1 MPPAAG
7 PGRQGEG
14 GRAVNRWRKAMAAL
28 VAVAIVLMTGC
39 TVARPPGDSPLRY
52 RDQVFSNVAVTSNI
66 QYGTA
71 PDGNGNPVALKLDL
85 YAPTGDTQTNR
96 PALVWVH
103 GGGFSSGDKATVLP
117 VDVATT
123 FAKQGYVVVSINYR
137 LLGSGCVGNP
147 GQPQCTIAALE
158 AQHDAQAAVR
168 WLRKNA
174 AFLGI
179 DPTRIGIGGESAGGI
194 TATLVGLHSE
204 DPGTSGNPGFAST
217 VRGFVSISGGLPNG
231 IFASAGDALGLFFHG
246 TADGVVPYQWS
257 DATTAAMLDA
267 GVGAW
272 LQHQD
277 GAGHV
282 PYAQYRT
289 LYLEQT
295 SYFLYLALD
304 LAHAGGQPV
313 SAARAYG
320 RQLDRLAASP
330 RAKRLLKEHPQL
342 RRLEKRARALAH

>member
-1 MPPAAG
+1 MMLALLLGAA
-7 PGRQGEG
+7 
-14 GRAVNRWRKAMAAL
+14 
-28 VAVAIVLMTGC
+28 VLITGC
-39 TVARPPGDSPLRY
+39 TLPRPPGDSPLRY
-52 RDQVFSNVAVTSNI
+52 RDQVFSGVGVTSNI

-71 PDGNGNPVALKLDL
+71 PDAQGNPVALRLDL
-85 YAPTGDTQTNR
+85 YQPVGDTQTSR

-103 GGGFSSGDKATVLP
+103 GGGFSGGDKGNPLP
-117 VDVATT
+117 VDVANT

-137 LLGSGCVGNP
+137 LLGSGCASNP
-147 GQPQCTIAALE
+147 SQPSCTIAALE

-168 WLRKNA
+168 WLRSHA
-174 AFLGI
+174 GFLGI

-204 DPGTSGNPGFAST
+204 DPGSSDNPGFQST
-217 VRGFVSISGGLPNG
+217 VGGFVSISGGLPNG
-231 IFASAGDALGLFFHG
+231 VFASAGDALGLFFHG
-246 TADGVVPYQWS
+246 TADNVVPHEWS
-257 DATTAAMLDA
+257 DATTAEMLEA

-272 LQHQD
+272 LQLQD

-295 SYFLYLALD
+295 DYFLYLALD
-304 LAHAGGQPV
+304 LAHAAGQPT

-320 RQLDRLAASP
+320 RQLQRLATSP
-330 RAKRLLKEHPQL
+330 RAKGLLEQHPRL
-342 RRLEKRARALAH
+342 RRLEKRARAVAGR